1 MKDKVLKEIH
11 DYLFPILFTKETE
24 YNLIKTLK
32 ESSYSE
38 ANYKYMTESN
48 SLVIKCENLR
58 DAYCIYKNRSNKQ
71 SKSVDAIYKFEN
83 QKIYLIEFKSGA
95 VNGKKTLK
103 KGKYTFKI
111 LEDLKFFDDKKD
123 LSYIVVYNPKDIPIE
138 SSELEYIT
146 DIIIDFS
153 TDPKKDYK
161 DYKNYK
167 NKELHDISSLEGKFF
182 HEAYFCTKNDFNN
195 YIVKEFEEEEK

>member
-1 MKDKVLKEIH
+1 MKKKVLTEIH
-11 DYLFPILFTKETE
+11 DYLFPIFFTKESE

-38 ANYKYMTESN
+38 ANNQYMTESN

-58 DAYCIYKNRSNKQ
+58 DAYCAHKKYTQ
-71 SKSVDAIYKFEN
+71 QLKSVDAIYKFEN
-83 QKIYLIEFKSGA
+83 KKIYLIEFKSGS
-95 VNGKKTLK
+95 VKGKNILK
-103 KGKYTFKI
+103 KGESVFNI
-111 LEDLKFFDDKKD
+111 LEDLKFFDDKKY

-138 SSELEYIT
+138 SSELEDIT

-153 TDPKKDYK
+153 TDTQEDYK
-161 DYKNYK
+161 DYKNK
-167 NKELHDISSLEGKFF
+167 KLHDIFSLEENFF
-182 HEAYFCTKNDFNN
+182 NEAYFCTKDEFNK

>member
-1 MKDKVLKEIH
+1 MKKKVLTEIH
-11 DYLFPILFTKETE
+11 DYLFPIFFTKESE

-38 ANYKYMTESN
+38 ANNQYMTESN

-58 DAYCIYKNRSNKQ
+58 DAYCAHKKYSQ
-71 SKSVDAIYKFEN
+71 QLKSVDAIYKFEN
-83 QKIYLIEFKSGA
+83 KKIYLIEFKSGS
-95 VNGKKTLK
+95 VKGKNILK
-103 KGKYTFKI
+103 KGESVFNI
-111 LEDLKFFDDKKD
+111 LEDLNFFDDKKY

-138 SSELEYIT
+138 SSELEDIT

-153 TDPKKDYK
+153 TDTQEDYK
-161 DYKNYK
+161 DYK
-167 NKELHDISSLEGKFF
+167 NKELHDIFSLEENFF
-182 HEAYFCTKNDFNN
+182 NEAYFCTKDEFNK

>member
-1 MKDKVLKEIH
+1 MKKKVLTEIH
-11 DYLFPILFTKETE
+11 DYLFPIFFTKESE

-38 ANYKYMTESN
+38 ANNQYMTESN

-58 DAYCIYKNRSNKQ
+58 DAYCAHKKYTQ
-71 SKSVDAIYKFEN
+71 QLKSVDAIYKFEN
-83 QKIYLIEFKSGA
+83 KKIYLIEFKSGS
-95 VNGKKTLK
+95 VKGKNILK
-103 KGKYTFKI
+103 KGESVFNI
-111 LEDLKFFDDKKD
+111 LEDLNFFDDKKY

-138 SSELEYIT
+138 SSELEDIT

-153 TDPKKDYK
+153 TDTQEDYK
-161 DYKNYK
+161 DYK
-167 NKELHDISSLEGKFF
+167 NKELHDIFSLEENFF
-182 HEAYFCTKNDFNN
+182 NEAYFCTKDEFNK

>member
-1 MKDKVLKEIH
+1 MKKKVLTEIH
-11 DYLFPILFTKETE
+11 DYLFPIFFTKESE

-38 ANYKYMTESN
+38 ANNQYMTESN

-58 DAYCIYKNRSNKQ
+58 DAYCAHT
-71 SKSVDAIYKFEN
+71 VDAIYKFEN
-83 QKIYLIEFKSGA
+83 KKIYLIEFKSGS
-95 VNGKKTLK
+95 VKGKNILK
-103 KGKYTFKI
+103 KGESVFNI
-111 LEDLKFFDDKKD
+111 LEDLKFFDDKKY

-138 SSELEYIT
+138 SSELEDIT

-153 TDPKKDYK
+153 TDTQEDYK
-161 DYKNYK
+161 DYK
-167 NKELHDISSLEGKFF
+167 NKELHDIFSLEENFF
-182 HEAYFCTKNDFNN
+182 NEAYFCTKDEFNK

>member
-1 MKDKVLKEIH
+1 MKEKVLKEIH
-11 DYLFPILFTKETE
+11 NYLVPILFKNSE

-38 ANYKYMTESN
+38 ANNKYMTEST

-58 DAYCIYKNRSNKQ
+58 DAYCIYKNRSNNQ

-83 QKIYLIEFKSGA
+83 KKIYLIEFKSGA
-95 VNGKKTLK
+95 V
-103 KGKYTFKI
+103 KGKNILNKGKSVFKI
-111 LEDLKFFDDKKD
+111 LEDLKFFDDKKY

-138 SSELEYIT
+138 SSELEDFT
-146 DIIIDFS
+146 DIMIDFS
-153 TDPKKDYK
+153 ADTQEDYK
-161 DYKNYK
+161 DYKNK
-167 NKELHDISSLEGKFF
+167 DLHDIYSLEENFF
-182 HEAYFCTKNDFNN
+182 SEAYFCTKDDFNN

>member
-1 MKDKVLKEIH
+1 MKKKVLTEIH
-11 DYLFPILFTKETE
+11 DYLFPIFFTKESE

-38 ANYKYMTESN
+38 ANNQYMTESN

-58 DAYCIYKNRSNKQ
+58 DAYCAHKKYSQ
-71 SKSVDAIYKFEN
+71 QLKSVDAIYKFEN
-83 QKIYLIEFKSGA
+83 KKIYLIEFKSGS
-95 VNGKKTLK
+95 VKGKNILK
-103 KGKYTFKI
+103 KGESVFNI
-111 LEDLKFFDDKKD
+111 LEDLKFFDDKKY

-138 SSELEYIT
+138 SSELEDIT

-153 TDPKKDYK
+153 TDTQEDYK
-161 DYKNYK
+161 DYK
-167 NKELHDISSLEGKFF
+167 NKELHDIFSLEENFF
-182 HEAYFCTKNDFNN
+182 NEAYFCTKDEFNK

>member
-1 MKDKVLKEIH
+1 MKKKVLTEIH
-11 DYLFPILFTKETE
+11 DYLFHIFFTKESE

-38 ANYKYMTESN
+38 ANNQYMTESN

-58 DAYCIYKNRSNKQ
+58 DAYCAHKKYTQ
-71 SKSVDAIYKFEN
+71 QLKSVDAIYKFEN
-83 QKIYLIEFKSGA
+83 KKIYLIEFKSGS
-95 VNGKKTLK
+95 VKGKNILK
-103 KGKYTFKI
+103 KGESVFNI
-111 LEDLKFFDDKKD
+111 LEDLIFFDDKKY

-138 SSELEYIT
+138 SSELEDIT

-153 TDPKKDYK
+153 TDTQEDYK
-161 DYKNYK
+161 DYK
-167 NKELHDISSLEGKFF
+167 NKELHDIFSLEENFF
-182 HEAYFCTKNDFNN
+182 NEAYFCTKDEFNK

>member
-1 MKDKVLKEIH
+1 MKKKVLTEIH
-11 DYLFPILFTKETE
+11 DYLFPIFFTKESE

-38 ANYKYMTESN
+38 ANNQYMTESN

-58 DAYCIYKNRSNKQ
+58 DAYCAHKKYTQ
-71 SKSVDAIYKFEN
+71 QLKSVDAIYKFEN
-83 QKIYLIEFKSGA
+83 KKIYLIEFKSGS
-95 VNGKKTLK
+95 VKGKKILK
-103 KGKYTFKI
+103 KGKSVFNI
-111 LEDLKFFDDKKD
+111 LEDLKFFDDKKY

-138 SSELEYIT
+138 SSELEDIT

-153 TDPKKDYK
+153 TDTQEDYK
-161 DYKNYK
+161 DYK
-167 NKELHDISSLEGKFF
+167 NKELHDIFSLEENFF
-182 HEAYFCTKNDFNN
+182 NEAYFCTKTEFNK

>member
-11 DYLFPILFTKETE
+11 DYLFPIFFIEETE

-32 ESSYSE
+32 ESSYSK
-38 ANYKYMTESN
+38 ANDQYMTESN
-48 SLVIKCENLR
+48 YLVIKCENLIN
-58 DAYCIYKNRSNKQ
+58 AYCIYKNRSNKQ
-71 SKSVDAIYKFEN
+71 SKSADAIYKFEN

-95 VNGKKTLK
+95 VKGKKTLK

-111 LEDLKFFDDKKD
+111 LEDLKFFDDKKY

-138 SSELEYIT
+138 SSELEDIT

-153 TDPKKDYK
+153 TNTQEDYK
-161 DYKNYK
+161 DYKN
-167 NKELHDISSLEGKFF
+167 KELHNIYSLEEEFF
-182 HEAYFCTKNDFNN
+182 NEAYFCTKNDFNK
-195 YIVKEFEEEEK
+195 YIVKEFEEEEL

>member
-1 MKDKVLKEIH
+1 MKKKVLTEIH
-11 DYLFPILFTKETE
+11 DYLFPIFFTKESE

-38 ANYKYMTESN
+38 ANNQYMTESN

-58 DAYCIYKNRSNKQ
+58 DAYCAHKKYTQ
-71 SKSVDAIYKFEN
+71 QLKSVDAIYKFEN
-83 QKIYLIEFKSGA
+83 KKIYLIEFKSGS
-95 VNGKKTLK
+95 VKGKNILK
-103 KGKYTFKI
+103 KGESVFNI
-111 LEDLKFFDDKKD
+111 LEDLNFFDDKKY

-138 SSELEYIT
+138 SSELEDIT

-153 TDPKKDYK
+153 TDTQEDYK
-161 DYKNYK
+161 DYKNK
-167 NKELHDISSLEGKFF
+167 KLHDIFSLEENFF
-182 HEAYFCTKNDFNN
+182 NEAYFCTKDEFNK

>member
-1 MKDKVLKEIH
+1 MKKKVLTEIH
-11 DYLFPILFTKETE
+11 DYLFPIFFTKESE

-38 ANYKYMTESN
+38 ANNQYMTESN

-58 DAYCIYKNRSNKQ
+58 DAYCAHKKYTQ
-71 SKSVDAIYKFEN
+71 QLKSVDAIYKFEN
-83 QKIYLIEFKSGA
+83 KKIYLIEFKSGS
-95 VNGKKTLK
+95 VKGKNILK
-103 KGKYTFKI
+103 KGESVFNI
-111 LEDLKFFDDKKD
+111 LEDLNFFDDKKY

-138 SSELEYIT
+138 SSELEDIT

-153 TDPKKDYK
+153 IDTQENYK
-161 DYKNYK
+161 DYK
-167 NKELHDISSLEGKFF
+167 NKELHDIFSLEENFF
-182 HEAYFCTKNDFNN
+182 NEAYFCTKTEFNK

>member
-1 MKDKVLKEIH
+1 MKKKVLTEIH
-11 DYLFPILFTKETE
+11 DYLFPIFFTKESE

-38 ANYKYMTESN
+38 ANNQYMTESN

-58 DAYCIYKNRSNKQ
+58 DAYCAHKKYSQ
-71 SKSVDAIYKFEN
+71 QLKSVDAIYKFEN
-83 QKIYLIEFKSGA
+83 KKIYLIEFKSGS
-95 VNGKKTLK
+95 VKGKNILK
-103 KGKYTFKI
+103 KGESVFNI
-111 LEDLKFFDDKKD
+111 LEDLIFFDDKKY

-138 SSELEYIT
+138 SSELEDIT

-153 TDPKKDYK
+153 IDTQENYK
-161 DYKNYK
+161 DYK
-167 NKELHDISSLEGKFF
+167 NKELHDISSLEEKFF
-182 HEAYFCTKNDFNN
+182 NEAYFCTKTDFNK